1 MALWGWTEADWGY
14 VNCERLWFG
23 GGLRRRWHTWL
34 GDIVQPRKTIL
45 QSGCSFETR
54 TFRNEIALMAGSCR
68 REWIGRKLTDRM
80 QKWECVDRRLYRYP
94 SELLCGR
101 KDAFFTGPPALYVSP
116 LLTRVGEVAAVS
128 RRFGSCV
135 WERDRIYNIEGRKGV
150 LFVWTMLD
158 QVHRLLVVVYVCF
171 MCLLIGRGVGRMH
184 LCNFCS
190 CMIHLLR
197 EGKDKGKGHP
207 RTGHEGP
214 EGE

>member
-14 VNCERLWFG
+14 VNCERLWLG

-101 KDAFFTGPPALYVSP
+101 KDAFLRVPLRSMLARCSPESEKLRLSHGDLAVVFESEIVFTISKV
-116 LLTRVGEVAAVS
+116 
-128 RRFGSCV
+128 
-135 WERDRIYNIEGRKGV
+135 
-150 LFVWTMLD
+150 
-158 QVHRLLVVVYVCF
+158 
-171 MCLLIGRGVGRMH
+171 
-184 LCNFCS
+184 
-190 CMIHLLR
+190 
-197 EGKDKGKGHP
+197 GKGFCLYE
-207 RTGHEGP
+207 RCWIRYIGC
-214 EGE
+214 